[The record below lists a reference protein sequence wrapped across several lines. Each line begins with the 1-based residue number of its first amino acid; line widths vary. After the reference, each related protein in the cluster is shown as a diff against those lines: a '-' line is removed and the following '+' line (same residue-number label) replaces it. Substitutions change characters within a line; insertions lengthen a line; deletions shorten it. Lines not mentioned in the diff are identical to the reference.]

1 MQVDAKFKIKTN
13 INSIM
18 KTVKRAPLCPSC
30 YEEMTAKYNSEK
42 KFLYYECPKC
52 GNRIIVSHAGH

>member
-1 MQVDAKFKIKTN
+1 M
-13 INSIM
+13 
-18 KTVKRAPLCPSC
+18 KRAPLCPSC
-30 YEEMTAKYNSEK
+30 YEEMIAKYNSEK